1 MILVGMIGTTITYM
15 ILKDLKISM
24 DWMRDA
30 QAYWK

>member
-1 MILVGMIGTTITYM
+1 MILAGIIGTTMTYM

-30 QAYWK
+30 QAY